1 MKYIV
6 CNLKNKLNL
15 EEIREYVDKL
25 SKLNINK
32 NIIILPSYPY
42 IPFFYKCNCSIGAQD
57 ISSFIDTTITGEV
70 NGDQLKSLGCKYVLV
85 GHSER
90 KINKKEINID
100 FINKINNAQENDL
113 SIIYCIGENKQEKEN
128 MQTYNVLEKQI
139 SEVLNNVSVKNI
151 MIAYEPIW
159 AIGTG
164 ESPSKTEL
172 INIIDYIKETVMEKY
187 NIDINVLYGGS
198 VSDNNISE
206 LTSIKNLDGLLIGNY
221 SIDSNNIQKII
232 DTMDK

>member
-187 NIDINVLYGGS
+187 SIDINVLYGGS
-198 VSDNNISE
+198 VNDNNINE